1 MTSSNKHLTRSLP
14 NSVILMSRNQILLTH
29 WHQYYGESKWNFAK
43 KKIRRNSGTI
53 VLLSENVTALKL
65 SERLKIDEMYSRIGL
80 SFGQPDNT
88 YYCFKCTYNGEI
100 CHSQS
105 KNVSAPY
112 KAVRNSTDK
121 NTLLMQ
127 SNFPKV
133 RTKISRPEKRGQIL
147 WSISICNI
155 PYVDG
160 ASHVKIVKKI
170 ILVH

>member
-1 MTSSNKHLTRSLP
+1 MKFC
-14 NSVILMSRNQILLTH
+14 
-29 WHQYYGESKWNFAK
+29 E

-133 RTKISRPEKRGQIL
+133 RTKVSRPEKKGRIHPAVDRGLYQQMPLLMSQKKWIKISFLGGIL
-147 WSISICNI
+147 
-155 PYVDG
+155 
-160 ASHVKIVKKI
+160 KIF
-170 ILVH
+170 